1 MSSAPAGRT
10 VSGQPDGFS
19 LPLHDSGI
27 SSLVMKQV
35 APRFVPVLAIA
46 LSLGL
51 AAPVSAS
58 EDGWNDAGTI
68 AKNALV
74 VAAFAVPA
82 VEGDWEGVLQAGGS
96 IGGTMLI
103 TQGLKEAFPSRRPDG
118 SDNKSFPSGHSST
131 SFAAAATLHNRHG
144 WEAGLPAYLV
154 ASFVGLSRVEAK
166 KHRVGDVL
174 VGAAIGT
181 ATGHLI
187 TSKANERVQIFPWGD
202 TKGAG
207 VDVSF
212 RF

>member
-1 MSSAPAGRT
+1 
-10 VSGQPDGFS
+10 
-19 LPLHDSGI
+19 
-27 SSLVMKQV
+27 MKLFT
-35 APRFVPVLAIA
+35 PRFVPTAAIA

-58 EDGWNDAGTI
+58 ENGWDDAGTI
-68 AKNALV
+68 AKNALM
-74 VAAFAVPA
+74 VAAFAMPA

-103 TQGLKEAFPSRRPDG
+103 TQGMKEAFPSHRPDG
-118 SDNKSFPSGHSST
+118 SDNKSFPSGHTST

-144 WEAGLPAYLV
+144 WEVGLPAYVV

-166 KHRVGDVL
+166 RHRVGDVL

-187 TSKANERVQIFPWGD
+187 TTKANERVQIIPWGD

-207 VDVSF
+207 VAMSMQF
-212 RF
+212 

>member
-1 MSSAPAGRT
+1 MLRKRCS
-10 VSGQPDGFS
+10 
-19 LPLHDSGI
+19 
-27 SSLVMKQV
+27 
-35 APRFVPVLAIA
+35 AIA
-46 LSLGL
+46 TLIALGL
-51 AAPVSAS
+51 ATPAAAS
-58 EDGWNDAGTI
+58 EKGWDDAGTI

-82 VEGDWEGVLQAGGS
+82 VQEDWDGALQAGGS
-96 IGGTMLI
+96 IGGAILI

-118 SDNKSFPSGHSST
+118 SDDRSFPSGHTST
-131 SFAAAATLHNRHG
+131 SFAAAATLHNRYG
-144 WEAGLPAYLV
+144 WEAGLPAYVV
-154 ASFVGLSRVEAK
+154 ASFVGLSRVEAR

-187 TSKANERVQIFPWGD
+187 TRKANERVQIIPWGD

-207 VDVSF
+207 VDVTL